1 MWCETWWE
9 SGGVVQN
16 VRNVASCGVG
26 VGGGWGGWGGG
37 VVTGPWDSI
46 EPPSEE
52 TSTQGNCVNFV

>member
-16 VRNVASCGVG
+16 VRNVASCGVS
-26 VGGGWGGWGGG
+26 VVS